1 MRFSEAGH
9 QPRPVKS
16 TTSNDLDEI
25 GTAHLGRRLIGAV
38 ITASFEEQNGGRR
51 IFGKAGCKHR
61 PSGSSS
67 NHDDVVAVYHR
78 IHAATLYS
86 AGLNRQYSRFVAEVS
101 ICASAD
107 PFYKCSSGIRRC
119 QSGPPV
125 ADVRNGS
132 RAAVP
137 STVAHRRC
145 TFNYGRALTLP
156 KAAVIACPVRSAIPR
171 ALRSCSAGGVS
182 RPPISHEQ

>member
-101 ICASAD
+101 MCASAD

-137 STVAHRRC
+137 STVAQVYFQLRKSPHPAEGRC
-145 TFNYGRALTLP
+145 DSLSCAG
-156 KAAVIACPVRSAIPR
+156 AIPR